1 MKYSLNVYYNYVNS
15 CYYKAIERKLM
26 PMNSD
31 WKNIIEEGSIV
42 LMRNNRIFEVVR
54 SIIHNELE
62 IHSLSGND
70 LQLSLSEYSDDLRY
84 IGNYHL
90 LHDLDIFRI
99 YRSKKKS
106 MDDNYTFERLEEDD
120 NFQLVWFRFNPDLY
134 VENES
139 LPTNEPTAKIMTKSE
154 IEKELGYKI
163 IIVDEK

>member
-1 MKYSLNVYYNYVNS
+1 
-15 CYYKAIERKLM
+15 
-26 PMNSD
+26 MNSEP
-31 WKNIIEEGSIV
+31 KNIIKEGDTV
-42 LMRNNRIFEVVR
+42 LTRNNRIFEVVR

-62 IHSLSGND
+62 IHSLSGNK
-70 LQLSLSEYSDDLRY
+70 LQLPLSEYSDDLRY

-99 YRSKKKS
+99 YRSKENS
-106 MDDNYTFERLEEDD
+106 MDV
-120 NFQLVWFRFNPDLY
+120 NFRLVWFRFNPDLY

-154 IEKELGYKI
+154 IEKELGYEV